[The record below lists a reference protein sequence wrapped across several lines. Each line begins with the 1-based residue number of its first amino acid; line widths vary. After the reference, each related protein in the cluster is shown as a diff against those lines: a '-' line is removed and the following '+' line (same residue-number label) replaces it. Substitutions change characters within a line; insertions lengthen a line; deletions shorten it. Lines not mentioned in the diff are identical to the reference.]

1 MKSSAGIKWR
11 ENWRHWWTVKNNISF
26 FIERKTYISYIM
38 VGGVTRRSRGT
49 NISTSN
55 YCYTPTSGLNL
66 AGHLPVFV
74 ALLCHHSEFIT
85 QVKK

>member
-1 MKSSAGIKWR
+1 MAGKLVIL
-11 ENWRHWWTVKNNISF
+11 VDSQNNISF